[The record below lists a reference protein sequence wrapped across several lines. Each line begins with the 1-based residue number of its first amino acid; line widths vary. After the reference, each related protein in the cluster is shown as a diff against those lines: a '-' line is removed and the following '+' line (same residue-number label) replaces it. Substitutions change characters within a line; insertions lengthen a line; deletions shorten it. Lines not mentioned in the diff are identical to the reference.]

1 MRLKSSLTPEEEL
14 RELELETR
22 RMRDRGQGSPDRA
35 TVLWRGKWWILVLA
49 LAAGIATYSVS
60 RYVVSPTY
68 SSSADVVVTAHTVT
82 GGLSDAI
89 TASNDLANQYAQVAA
104 SPTVLAN
111 AASELPDGGRGLSSA
126 ISVGTVGDQ
135 NLVRVT
141 SLAGS
146 PSLSQRR
153 ANAVANAFV
162 VHINAINAQEA
173 ADLRSSV
180 ERQLQSSQQAIAKA
194 EAGVAKAT
202 RNAIKASRKRSAV
215 LNSVLAAKQTLLASL
230 VTQRQAIISDLAGA
244 SVQAQPSVR
253 ISAAAGTGTQTQP
266 KPVLYAAVAAIAMAL
281 AVGQILILVRLRRR
295 D

>member
-22 RMRDRGQGSPDRA
+22 RMRDRGRGSPDRA
-35 TVLWRGKWWILVLA
+35 TILWRGKWLILVLA

-89 TASNDLANQYAQVAA
+89 TASNDLANQYAQVVA
-104 SPTVLAN
+104 SPTVLAR
-111 AASELPDGGRGLSSA
+111 ASQELPGGGHGLA
-126 ISVGTVGDQ
+126 AATSVGTVGDQ
-135 NLVRVT
+135 NVVRVT
-141 SLAGS
+141 SLADTPG
-146 PSLSQRR
+146 LSERR
-153 ANAVANAFV
+153 ANAVASAFV
-162 VHINAINAQEA
+162 VHINAVNAQEA
-173 ADLRSSV
+173 ANLRSSV
-180 ERQLQSSQQAIAKA
+180 ERQLRSSEQAITKA
-194 EAGVAKAT
+194 EASVAKAT
-202 RNAIKASRKRSAV
+202 RNAIESSRKRSAV
-215 LNSVLAAKQTLLASL
+215 MNSVLAAKQSLLASL

-253 ISAAAGTGTQTQP
+253 ISAAAEPGEQTQP
-266 KPVLYAAVAAIAMAL
+266 KPLLYAGVAAIAMAL
-281 AVGQILILVRLRRR
+281 AVGQILVLVRLRRR